1 MPDSVKRPPLILTD
15 DAWIMNEPGPV
26 TLESMRERVV
36 DPVAGTG
43 ASLWWNVGNSE
54 VYFFET
60 EVGEIWGQDRDLDR
74 LEGRERIVAEN
85 VRHLIATAGGPL
97 TALSG
102 LCREAGV
109 SFFPRVR
116 MNSHYDYYPR
126 HSIGHGSFRRD
137 NPHLRI
143 GRPGE
148 QIPTGGIDWAVHH
161 GLDYAYPEVRDHMF
175 AIITELLE
183 RFDIDG
189 VEIDFNR
196 HPTFFRRAEQ
206 TQNAYLMTDLVR
218 RVRRRQREI
227 EEERGR
233 RFQLAVRVPPTL
245 ADARR
250 IGLDVETWMLEGLV
264 DIVTA
269 GIGWI
274 PFEMPIGEFVRA
286 AADCGHPIHIYGC
299 VEGLRPISDDRALCA
314 AATRFHRAG
323 AGVYLYNFFHL
334 PPAWQRQMLPVLAD
348 PQALARTSKRYELD
362 HSDRNHPVG
371 HGGAFLNALPPVQIP
386 MVLAET
392 SRPPRLRLEIADD
405 VEAAAAEGTLNH
417 SVLALLVE
425 NFAPGDEL
433 AVTFNGHAYPA
444 CQARIHYTGRGNGW
458 PYLEQTCSI
467 QFDLDA
473 PALRQGINDL
483 EISLRSL
490 APRGAAAPILT
501 GVDITL
507 TYHQS

>member
-1 MPDSVKRPPLILTD
+1 MTDSAKRPPLIFTD

-26 TLESMRERVV
+26 TLASMRQRLVE
-36 DPVAGTG
+36 PLAGTG

-74 LEGRERIVAEN
+74 LAGRERIVAEN

-116 MNSHYDYYPR
+116 MNSHYNYYPR

-148 QIPTGGIDWAVHH
+148 QIPAGGIDWAVRH
-161 GLDYAYPEVRDHMF
+161 GIDYAYPEVRDHMF

-227 EEERGR
+227 EKDRGR
-233 RFQLAVRVPPTL
+233 LFQLAVRVPPTL

-250 IGLDVETWMLEGLV
+250 IGLDVEGWMREGLV

-274 PFEMPIGEFVRA
+274 PFEMPIDEFVRA
-286 AADCGHPIHIYGC
+286 AGACGHPIDVYGC
-299 VEGLRPISDDRALCA
+299 IEGLRPASDDRTVRA
-314 AATRFHRAG
+314 AAARFHRAG
-323 AGVYLYNFFHL
+323 AGVYLYNFFRL
-334 PPAWQRQMLPVLAD
+334 PPAWQQQMLPVLAD

-362 HSDRNHPVG
+362 HSDRNSPTG

-392 SRPPRLRLEIADD
+392 GRPPKIRIEVADD
-405 VEAAAAEGTLNH
+405 VEAATAAAALNRC
-417 SVLALLVE
+417 VLSLLVE

-433 AVTFNGHAYPA
+433 AVRLNNHPYAA
-444 CQARIHYTGRGNGW
+444 HQARVHYTGHGNAW
-458 PYLEQTCSI
+458 PHLEQTCSI
-467 QFDLDA
+467 QFDLEV
-473 PALRQGINDL
+473 PPLRQGINRL
-483 EISLRSL
+483 EISHRSL
-490 APRGAAAPILT
+490 APRRAAPPILT
-501 GVDITL
+501 GADITL
-507 TYHQS
+507 TYNQS